1 MHAFARTAATVA
13 VALAAG
19 SAAGCSAASGPQAS
33 ASSSAAVTSAS
44 RSASPAGGGTRLPS
58 SVPRDYV
65 TIDPVNPAHLIVRA
79 TATGAA
85 VATVSAPPGTTAAA
99 VYGSGN
105 GQVFAIATTPVVRN
119 PGGGQV
125 FYLLRLRSGAPA
137 PLRRLPVGHEV
148 GPGPTAV
155 ALSPDGS
162 KIAIAFTYLT
172 YPPNPQ
178 PLVVYGTA
186 TGAALR
192 TWTVSSGI
200 IGAADPM
207 AGGDRGQDAGATSMR
222 WTADGRGLAFAFH
235 AKAAPGKQGYG
246 YDRTASIRL
255 VQVAAPDGDLIARS
269 REVAA
274 AIAGYNPG
282 NGAKTQCL
290 VADGWSVSAD
300 GLGITCAA
308 EFTLPGGHGPGTV
321 GSARQCPGGPAAGA
335 AIREPLTV
343 GFWRQFRLTD
353 GGGGGET
360 IYGLCP
366 TATTAGIQLFWA
378 SPDGKTVLGILRHS
392 GFMAFGLFSGGR
404 DFIPL
409 ALPPGL
415 IPAGM
420 IAW

>member
-1 MHAFARTAATVA
+1 MRAFACTAATVA
-13 VALAAG
+13 VALAAAA
-19 SAAGCSAASGPQAS
+19 AAGCSAADGPAAP
-33 ASSSAAVTSAS
+33 ASSPAAATSAS
-44 RSASPAGGGTRLPS
+44 PGASPARGGARLPS
-58 SVPRDYV
+58 FVPRDYV
-65 TIDPVNPAHLIVRA
+65 TIDPANPARLIVRA

-85 VATVSAPPGTTAAA
+85 VATVNAPPGTTAAA
-99 VYGSGN
+99 VYGGGN
-105 GQVFAIATTPVVRN
+105 GQVFAIATAPVVRN

-125 FYLLRLRSGAPA
+125 FYLLRLRSGAPG
-137 PLRRLPVGHEV
+137 RLQRLSVGHDV

-162 KIAIAFTYLT
+162 KVAIAFTYRT

-178 PLVVYGTA
+178 PLVVYAAA

-192 TWTVSSGI
+192 TWTLSSGI
-200 IGAADPM
+200 ISAADPM
-207 AGGDRGQDAGATSMR
+207 ANGDLGQDAGATSMR

-235 AKAAPGKQGYG
+235 ANAAPGKQGYG

-255 VQVAAPDGDLIARS
+255 VEVAAPDGDLIARS

-274 AIAGYNPG
+274 AAPGYNPG
-282 NGAKTQCL
+282 NGIETQCL
-290 VADGWSVSAD
+290 VSDGWSVSAD

-308 EFTLPGGHGPGTV
+308 EFTLPGRPGT
-321 GSARQCPGGPAAGA
+321 GTARSAQCPSRPAAGA
-335 AIREPLTV
+335 AIQERLNV
-343 GFWRQFRLTD
+343 GFWRQFRLAD

-360 IYGLCP
+360 IYGPCP
-366 TATTAGIQLFWA
+366 TATTAGIQLLWA
-378 SPDGKTVLGILRHS
+378 SPDGKTVLGLRMHS

-404 DFIPL
+404 DFIAL

-415 IPAGM
+415 MAPGM